1 MKLFLIAL
9 FVLSLSRQVY
19 SQAEH
24 AEKLGLDLN
33 NESDVAVYMMMY
45 QIGLKDRGQD
55 LLGSHSCI
63 SLSRDSEGNTTLS
76 FGMNTDAFATGT
88 VDFNDDNNSKFR
100 KTKDTLSSL
109 FGFFDQADYKPQIGV
124 RSYADPQDNIMS
136 KYAKGGDIDQK
147 YSSQLFNS
155 NSSTDSRFNTE
166 SKRRNYLLA
175 YDRGQAFIGNY
186 FPEDLKDKVSTTPY
200 NSPDLEVGNN
210 QSNSA
215 QFACPNRRSIVVDM
229 KFNPNF
235 KVESTPGAFTP
246 AFQVAKGAANHENI
260 LAAAFA
266 AENMKL
272 EELPVYCRTESSIDF
287 IRRSKIELK
296 EVRKTLLDNSN
307 RAVLREVIGQGLSPE
322 NIEYACNRT
331 VANLKTKCMETQRE
345 LRLAYQEYEA
355 NPNDETMYSLVAS
368 MTVKRDRAKENFV
381 LGMCKVTANRRKPVC
396 LKYNDIIQSFIPVSD
411 AMKNRANKNLNSSHF
426 MDCFSN
432 KLYYQKEFKLHP
444 EKYLTPVVDL
454 RDPQTG
460 ELKIDLNA
468 DNIPSTAKGKGFVCQ
483 ACGNGLRFSDG
494 KFDYHHRA
502 GSDHSV
508 SQQQDSVNVY
518 NNIMANQSSQ
528 NMYLMGQQKGLN
540 VYIVKDCNV
549 SNLDDVAANSQMV
562 SLQDLEEKK
571 ITVAPNDCIFK
582 PNVINSCV
590 HAPDGSGDGGD
601 DNMSYTS
608 TVPSFLTGKN
618 LEITL
623 DSNVNILT
631 EVMEGL
637 KDDYIA
643 TCEFQD
649 KLDLKETPANV
660 IDSVLCENR
669 GIHIP
674 KPSFDSKEDCPDVAA
689 SIQR

>member
-1 MKLFLIAL
+1 MRILLITLFAL
-9 FVLSLSRQVY
+9 TLPGYVF
-19 SQAEH
+19 SQTEH
-24 AEKLGLDLN
+24 AEKLGLDLSN
-33 NESDVAVYMMMY
+33 DSDVAVYMMMY
-45 QIGLKDRGQD
+45 QIGLKDRGQN

-63 SLSRDSEGNTTLS
+63 SLSRDNEGNTTLS

-88 VDFNDDNNSKFR
+88 VDFNDDNNKKFLN
-100 KTKDTLSSL
+100 TKNTLSSL
-109 FGFFDQADYKPQIGV
+109 FSFFDQANYKPQIGV
-124 RSYADPQDNIMS
+124 RSYADPQNNIMS
-136 KYAKGGDIDQK
+136 KYAQGGEVDQR
-147 YSSQLFNS
+147 YSSQLFGA
-155 NSSTDSRFNTE
+155 NSSTDARFNTD

-186 FPEDLKDKVSTTPY
+186 FPDNLKDKVSTTPY

-210 QSNSA
+210 QSNSDR
-215 QFACPNRRSIVVDM
+215 FACPNRRSIVVDM

-260 LAAAFA
+260 LAAAFD
-266 AENMKL
+266 AENMKI
-272 EELPVYCRTESSIDF
+272 EDLPAYCRTQSSLDF
-287 IRRSKIELK
+287 ISRSKKELK
-296 EVRKTLLDNSN
+296 KVRKTLLDNSN
-307 RAVLREVIGQGLSPE
+307 RAVMREVIGQGLSPE

-331 VANLKTKCMETQRE
+331 LSNLKAKCVETQNE
-345 LRLAYQEYEA
+345 LLLAYREFEA
-355 NPNDETMYSLVAS
+355 NPTDESMYALVAS

-381 LGMCKVTANRRKPVC
+381 LGMCKMTANRRKPVC
-396 LKYNDIIQSFIPVSD
+396 VKYNEMIQSFIPVSD
-411 AMKNRANKNLNSSHF
+411 AMKNNAKKDLNSSHF

-460 ELKIDLNA
+460 ELKINLNA
-468 DNIPSTAKGKGFVCQ
+468 DNIPSTAKGKGFICQ
-483 ACGNGLRFSDG
+483 ACGNGLRFKDG

-508 SQQQDSVNVY
+508 TQQQDSVNVY
-518 NNIMANQSSQ
+518 NNIKAIQSAQ
-528 NMYLMGQQKGLN
+528 TMYLMGQQKGLN

-549 SNLDDVAANSQMV
+549 SNLDEVATNSQMV

-571 ITVAPNDCIFK
+571 VTVAPGDCIFK

-590 HAPDGSGDGGD
+590 HAPDGIGAGDED
-601 DNMSYTS
+601 DMSYTS

-623 DSNVNILT
+623 DSNVNILN

-637 KDDYIA
+637 KDDYIE

-649 KLDLKETPANV
+649 KEDLKETPANV
-660 IDSVLCENR
+660 IDGILCENR